1 MMKLLAL
8 AVILSLC
15 ALSGGAELIHNPA
28 FYNPKQVST
37 GQAAGLKKYGIR
49 MKTGVLPFGWTVSCN
64 SLKVVDGLIDSQKIK
79 DRMSLH
85 FSSVHGEI
93 IFYNHMRIPL
103 EKFGSQEWAL
113 CLGIHGKGEVTP
125 VAYGYDA
132 NGKCVYFHRFQRIM
146 LHRKQFPLPVFIRK
160 QDFSVKNAVAVAI
173 GIAVKGTASVYAI

>member
-85 FSSVHGEI
+85 FSSVWRDHFLQSYENSTGKVWQSG
-93 IFYNHMRIPL
+93 M
-103 EKFGSQEWAL
+103 GAL
-113 CLGIHGKGEVTP
+113 SGHS
-125 VAYGYDA
+125 
-132 NGKCVYFHRFQRIM
+132 RQR
-146 LHRKQFPLPVFIRK
+146 
-160 QDFSVKNAVAVAI
+160 
-173 GIAVKGTASVYAI
+173 